1 MAGLLHEALIRV
13 SVCILYVTITCAKQR
28 CWGPL
33 CLGQLHSIA
42 NLVMFI
48 ITHLIFTDEDY
59 DKTESP
65 DDLVKVL
72 VNPMIGEVFKVIR
85 T

>member
-1 MAGLLHEALIRV
+1 MIHEGLIRV
-13 SVCILYVTITCAKQR
+13 SICILCVTTKTFAKQR

-42 NLVMFI
+42 NLFMFI